1 MHIVWEFSF
10 AATSSIP
17 RIKSVLLGRK
27 KKCRYIYFY
36 QRARVCAC
44 MCRMCSA
51 KIGERGL
58 INIRGEQ

>member
-27 KKCRYIYFY
+27 KSADTYIFISV
-36 QRARVCAC
+36 RECVRVCVAC
-44 MCRMCSA
+44 APPRL
-51 KIGERGL
+51 ERGD
-58 INIRGEQ
+58 